1 MRHVRGLYWA
11 ARPVSLQA
19 EQVGD
24 PQGGLVQETMSL
36 MKVVAD
42 FDPDATA
49 AMSEAYD
56 RACKSMHDWG
66 QPVIIREIIAKRII
80 QLASMG
86 ERDPDQLCDQ
96 ALKSLG
102 FSESPGLQPGD
113 RRSD

>member
-1 MRHVRGLYWA
+1 
-11 ARPVSLQA
+11 
-19 EQVGD
+19 VGD